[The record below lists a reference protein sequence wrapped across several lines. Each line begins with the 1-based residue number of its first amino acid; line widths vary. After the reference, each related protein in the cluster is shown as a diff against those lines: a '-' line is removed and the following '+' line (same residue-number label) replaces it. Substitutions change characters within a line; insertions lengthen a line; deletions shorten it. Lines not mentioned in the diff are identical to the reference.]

1 MKKFIMMFAI
11 LSAALTLPAAATG
24 GSARWL
30 SYPTCGATTS
40 SITCTGRAAA
50 LHPRTMPQ
58 LGAVSAVIEGEVHYT
73 CSDPVWEFVFVGF
86 PTFTV
91 LGPHMLASVD
101 AENGKTFSI
110 TYAPLPTPIQSAALA
125 GCQGTWARNPS
136 YYNVRVALGW
146 GFGGA
151 VTVIAAEAPIGT
163 VSPG

>member
-1 MKKFIMMFAI
+1 
-11 LSAALTLPAAATG
+11 
-24 GSARWL
+24 
-30 SYPTCGATTS
+30 
-40 SITCTGRAAA
+40 
-50 LHPRTMPQ
+50 
-58 LGAVSAVIEGEVHYT
+58 
-73 CSDPVWEFVFVGF
+73 
-86 PTFTV
+86 
-91 LGPHMLASVD
+91 MLASVD